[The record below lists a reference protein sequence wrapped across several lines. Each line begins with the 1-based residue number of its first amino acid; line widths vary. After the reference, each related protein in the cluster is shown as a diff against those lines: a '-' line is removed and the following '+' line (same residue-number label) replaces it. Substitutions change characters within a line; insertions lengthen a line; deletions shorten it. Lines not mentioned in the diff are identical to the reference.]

1 MNTCLIIVGVI
12 LLALLIGKLTKKVI
26 RFVLYALASVLIA
39 EYASSFIIEKW
50 PLLTKLIKFDF
61 TSVLIVAVFILIMM
75 LRCVVMQVFKI
86 K

>member
-61 TSVLIVAVFILIMM
+61 TSVLIVAVFILLMM
-75 LRCVVMQVFKI
+75 LRCVVKQVFKI

>member
-39 EYASSFIIEKW
+39 EYASGFIIEKW

-75 LRCVVMQVFKI
+75 LRCVVKQVFKI